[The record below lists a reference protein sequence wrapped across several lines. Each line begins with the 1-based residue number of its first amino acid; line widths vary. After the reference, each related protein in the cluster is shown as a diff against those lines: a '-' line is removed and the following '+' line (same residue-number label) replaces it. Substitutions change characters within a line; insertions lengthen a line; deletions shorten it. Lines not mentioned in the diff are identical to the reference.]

1 MRKPALRE
9 PALREVGL
17 REVGLREAVA
27 GTADMIYTAG
37 NAIALS
43 EDTPMRLH
51 VLPADGI
58 GPEITEAAI
67 AVLDAADR
75 KFGLKLAYEYDEVGL
90 SSLKKHGTTMREDV
104 FQKSKTLDGVILGT
118 QSHMDYPP
126 AAQGGRNISA
136 AYRVGYDLFANVRP
150 ARTRAFLGRGA
161 PGMDL
166 VIMRE
171 ATEGFYSDRNMHAGT
186 GEFMP
191 TPDMAM
197 AVRKITANASERIVR
212 RAFTV
217 ASKRRKKVTA
227 AHKANCFHL
236 SCGLFLREA
245 RKVAKDFPDVA
256 YDEVIVD
263 AMAAL
268 LVRQPQTYDVIVT
281 TNLFADILS
290 DLASELSGSLGLAG
304 STNESDTYCCAQ
316 AQHGSAPDIAGK
328 NIANPTSMIL
338 SIAMLCDWLGTKHA
352 RPEFNKAAIAMDTAI
367 DTVLTDPKSR
377 TRDLGGT
384 MDTKTFAKLVAE
396 AVTR

>member
-1 MRKPALRE
+1 
-9 PALREVGL
+9 
-17 REVGLREAVA
+17 
-27 GTADMIYTAG
+27 
-37 NAIALS
+37 
-43 EDTPMRLH
+43 MRLH

-58 GPEITEAAI
+58 GPEITEAGL

-75 KFGLKLAYEYDEVGL
+75 KLGLGLSYEHDEVGL
-90 SSLKKHGTTMREDV
+90 SSLDKYGTTLREDV
-104 FQKSKTLDGVILGT
+104 FQKSRGLDGVILGT

-126 AAQGGRNISA
+126 REQGGRNISA

-161 PGMDL
+161 QGMDL

-191 TPDMAM
+191 SPDMAM
-197 AVRKITANASERIVR
+197 AVRKITAHASERIVR

-245 RKVAKDFPDVA
+245 RKVAKEFPDVA

-268 LVRQPQTYDVIVT
+268 LVRQPEKYDVIVT

-304 STNESDTYCCAQ
+304 STNESDLYCCAQ

-338 SIAMLCDWLGTKHA
+338 SIAMLCDWLGTKHGKPAFNEAA
-352 RPEFNKAAIAMDTAI
+352 RRMEHAI
-367 DTVLTDPKSR
+367 DTVLTDPKAR

-384 MDTKTFAKLVAE
+384 MATDAFTKLVAAE
-396 AVTR
+396 VAR

>member
-1 MRKPALRE
+1 
-9 PALREVGL
+9 
-17 REVGLREAVA
+17 
-27 GTADMIYTAG
+27 
-37 NAIALS
+37 
-43 EDTPMRLH
+43 MRLH

-67 AVLDAADR
+67 AVLDVADR
-75 KFGLKLAYEYDEVGL
+75 RFELGLSYEYDEVGL
-90 SSLKKHGTTMREDV
+90 SSLKLHGTTMREEI
-104 FQKSKTLDGVILGT
+104 FQKSRSLDGVILGT

-126 AAQGGRNISA
+126 PAQGGRNISA
-136 AYRVGYDLFANVRP
+136 AYRVGYDLYANVRP
-150 ARTRAFLGRGA
+150 ARTRAFLGKGA
-161 PGMDL
+161 AGMDL

-191 TPDMAM
+191 SPDMAM
-197 AVRKITANASERIVR
+197 AVRKITAHASNRIVR
-212 RAFTV
+212 RAFEV
-217 ASKRRKKVTA
+217 ASRRRKKVTA

-245 RKVAKDFPDVA
+245 RKVAAEFPEVA
-256 YDEVIVD
+256 YEEVIVD

-268 LVRQPQTYDVIVT
+268 LVRQPEKYDVIVT

-304 STNESDTYCCAQ
+304 STNESDLYCCAQ

-338 SIAMLCDWLGTKHA
+338 SIAMLCDWLGTKHG
-352 RPEFNKAAIAMDTAI
+352 RPEFNQAAAAMERAI
-367 DTVLTDPKSR
+367 DTVLADPASR

-384 MDTKTFAKLVAE
+384 MACDAFAKTVAR
-396 AVTR
+396 VVKG

>member
-1 MRKPALRE
+1 
-9 PALREVGL
+9 
-17 REVGLREAVA
+17 
-27 GTADMIYTAG
+27 
-37 NAIALS
+37 
-43 EDTPMRLH
+43 MRLH

-58 GPEITEAAI
+58 GPEITTAAIGVLEAA
-67 AVLDAADR
+67 DGR
-75 KFGLKLAYEYDEVGL
+75 FGLGLAYEYDEVGL
-90 SSLKKHGTTMREDV
+90 ASLAKHGTTLIEDV
-104 FQKSKTLDGVILGT
+104 FQKSRTLDGVILGT
-118 QSHMDYPP
+118 QSHMDYPHP
-126 AAQGGRNISA
+126 SKGGRNISA

-150 ARTRAFLGRGA
+150 ARTRAFLGKGA

-191 TPDMAM
+191 SPDMAM
-197 AVRKITANASERIVR
+197 AVRKITAHASERIVR

-217 ASKRRKKVTA
+217 AAKRRQKVTA

-245 RKVAKDFPDVA
+245 RKVAAEFPDVA

-268 LVRQPQTYDVIVT
+268 LVRQPEKYDVIVT

-304 STNESDTYCCAQ
+304 STNESDLFCCAQ
-316 AQHGSAPDIAGK
+316 AQHGSAPDIAGR

-338 SIAMLCDWLGTKHA
+338 SVAMLCDWLGTKHG
-352 RPEFNKAAIAMDTAI
+352 RPEYSKAAAAMEQAVDR
-367 DTVLTDPKSR
+367 VLTDPRSR
-377 TRDLGGT
+377 TLDLGGDMT
-384 MDTKTFAKLVAE
+384 CDAFGKAVAE
-396 AVTR
+396 TVAAGN